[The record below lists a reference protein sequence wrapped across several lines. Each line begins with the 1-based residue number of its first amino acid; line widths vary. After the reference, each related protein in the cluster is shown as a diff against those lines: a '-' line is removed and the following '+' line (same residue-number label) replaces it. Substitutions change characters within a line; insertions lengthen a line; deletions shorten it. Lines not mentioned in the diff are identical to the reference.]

1 MLRKSRLSQKKK
13 WFSYKKTCF
22 GSFLLCYFLAEK
34 SLNFTGAQSGNF
46 QGRDSFLESGYF
58 DKHLIKKK

>member
-1 MLRKSRLSQKKK
+1 MLRKSRLNQKKMV
-13 WFSYKKTCF
+13 SYKKTCI
-22 GSFLLCYFLAEK
+22 GGFLLCYFLDEK

-58 DKHLIKKK
+58 DKHLINKK